1 MTQFQNLLCHQY
13 ENENNDRST
22 MIAIVHCLVGISLY
36 RRLIVKQLYKHF
48 LMDLPE
54 QGGGGSLIKEL
65 LVKNRIALLVLD
77 VFIQIDTIIHIP
89 SSFSF
94 GGNIWSVSKSNRSNK
109 NTKQLESFTTE
120 WRMFHWLHVLVN
132 WLLWNI
138 HRNVQWLIA
147 GNRENRW
154 TCYFDQK
161 E

>member
-54 QGGGGSLIKEL
+54 QRGGGGGGSLIKEL
-65 LVKNRIALLVLD
+65 LVKKRIAVLVID

-89 SSFSF
+89 SLFSF
-94 GGNIWSVSKSNRSNK
+94 GGNI
-109 NTKQLESFTTE
+109 
-120 WRMFHWLHVLVN
+120 
-132 WLLWNI
+132 
-138 HRNVQWLIA
+138 
-147 GNRENRW
+147 
-154 TCYFDQK
+154 
-161 E
+161 